1 MNSFSVYRKRKKRN
15 KTLQFHR
22 CCHNSMLLLLCMEDV
37 WEACQVDERV
47 EPLPSSCVPFHSI
60 LLLFFLSPL
69 VVTLRFWHFV
79 FSFCWTD

>member
-1 MNSFSVYRKRKKRN
+1 MNSFSVYRKRKKETKHCN
-15 KTLQFHR
+15 STAAAIIA
-22 CCHNSMLLLLCMEDV
+22 CCYYSAWKMCGKLVRWMKESSHYRR
-37 WEACQVDERV
+37 RV
-47 EPLPSSCVPFHSI
+47 FHSI